1 MGVESVGVG
10 HRIQAGATM
19 TTTITILA
27 LWLLASLIAVAMI
40 WAALALAAYHNRRD
54 DERGQS

>member
-1 MGVESVGVG
+1 
-10 HRIQAGATM
+10 M